1 MTASRGGPTGFHPS
15 QASPRDRLLD
25 AAAQLFSRDG
35 VSIGVEALCRTAGVS
50 KRSMYQLFDRKDEM
64 PAASLERRIPWYEAQ
79 LAPADPD
86 SVTPRERIL
95 YVFEQVE
102 KASVDPGCFGC
113 PYLAVLV
120 ELKDSEHPVSEVA
133 RAVKEALEEAFRTQT
148 DLGGARDPELLARR
162 LMLPRKVHHNAP
174 PPSRARCNGGVT
186 APPDDCLARNEWVCG
201 AYLSTRREVLLD
213 AVGQH
218 LQLTASAVLIGLA
231 LALPLAV
238 LARRWALAAGPVL
251 AVTTV
256 LYTIP
261 SLAMFSLL
269 LPLYGLSAT
278 LVVAG
283 LVLYSLT
290 VLVRNILAGLRA
302 VPRETRQAARGLGYG
317 PIRLLLTVELPLALP
332 AAMAGL
338 RIATVSAV
346 SLVTVGAIVG
356 FGGLGNLIYAGM
368 NTYFKAQVLTASVL
382 CVLIAVAA
390 DLLLL
395 GVQWLITPWARAARA

>member
-1 MTASRGGPTGFHPS
+1 MTA
-15 QASPRDRLLD
+15 A
-25 AAAQLFSRDG
+25 
-35 VSIGVEALCRTAGVS
+35 
-50 KRSMYQLFDRKDEM
+50 
-64 PAASLERRIPWYEAQ
+64 
-79 LAPADPD
+79 
-86 SVTPRERIL
+86 
-95 YVFEQVE
+95 
-102 KASVDPGCFGC
+102 
-113 PYLAVLV
+113 
-120 ELKDSEHPVSEVA
+120 
-133 RAVKEALEEAFRTQT
+133 
-148 DLGGARDPELLARR
+148 
-162 LMLPRKVHHNAP
+162 
-174 PPSRARCNGGVT
+174 
-186 APPDDCLARNEWVCG
+186 PDDCLARNEWICG
-201 AYLSTRREVLLD
+201 DYLSSRRQILLD

-218 LQLTASAVLIGLA
+218 LELTALSVLIGLA
-231 LALPLAV
+231 IALPLAV
-238 LARRWALAAGPVL
+238 LARRWGWAAGPVL

-269 LPLYGLSAT
+269 LPVYGLSAT

-290 VLVRNILAGLRA
+290 LLVRNILAGLRV
-302 VPRETRQAARGLGYG
+302 VPEETRQAARGLGFG
-317 PIRLLLTVELPLALP
+317 PVRLLLTVELPLALP

-346 SLVTVGAIVG
+346 SLVTIGAIVG

-395 GVQWLITPWARAARA
+395 GVQWLLTPWARKGRT